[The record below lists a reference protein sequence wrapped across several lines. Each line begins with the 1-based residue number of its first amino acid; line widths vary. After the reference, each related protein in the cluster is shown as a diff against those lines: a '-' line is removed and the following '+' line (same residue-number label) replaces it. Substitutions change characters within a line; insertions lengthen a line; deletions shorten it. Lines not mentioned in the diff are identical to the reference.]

1 MESGYSEAK
10 RKLLQKCLRGEME
23 LNPRAQI
30 PRLPPGELV
39 PISHAQEQ
47 IWMHAQLAPELPL
60 YNEPFTIQHSGPLDV
75 VALER
80 SFNEILR
87 RHEAWRTTFK
97 VVEGHAL
104 QQVHDRLVISLP
116 VTDLRSLTPN
126 RREAAAIA
134 IATAETSVPLD
145 LSELPLFRVRLIRLD
160 DEDYRLYL
168 TLSHIIF
175 DGVAIYGVFLPE
187 LVTLYKDFSAGK
199 PSSLPELPF
208 QYSDYASWERR
219 TFTPEALLKN
229 VQYWREQLNGPFPEI
244 YLPTDRPIARS
255 KTFLGSRYP
264 FKLNRSLTASLRHYC
279 RNNGLSLF
287 HALLAGFAAL
297 LYRYSGEERIP
308 IGGVTVGRNL
318 PGTELLLGYFMNTVI
333 FPADL
338 SGNPN
343 FRILASRAR
352 DWTIDALDHDRIPI
366 EHLLRE
372 LRVQRDPGR
381 YAGLQALF
389 SLEAPMPE
397 IDPAWAITQMDVDT
411 GATKYD
417 LYLELDERSDEVLA
431 RFHYNTDLF
440 ERSTIERML
449 GHFQQ
454 LMESAVESPD
464 APIAELSIMSA
475 EERRQVVG
483 EWNQTGEDYPRALTI
498 QEAFEQQ
505 VERTPQAS
513 ALIHAGKRWS
523 YEQLNGDANRLG
535 GWLIQQGIGQ
545 DCRVGICLERSAD
558 TVVALLATLK
568 TGATYV
574 PLDPA
579 FPVERLRFMMEDAA
593 LGCVI
598 THASLRD
605 KLPRNT
611 QKILVMDG
619 EGGWRREGSGNLG
632 VSTSSSEVAYVIY
645 TSGSTGHPKGVQGT
659 HRAAINRFAW
669 MWKKYPFQPGEVC
682 CQKTNLGFVDSIW
695 EIFGPLLAGVPSVII
710 PEEAV
715 RDPELLVQELARE
728 HVTRMV
734 LVPSLLRALLE
745 NVPNLQER
753 VPELRLWSC
762 SGEILAVELA
772 AKFRQVLPKARLLN
786 IYGSSEVAAD
796 VTCHEVGESD
806 WMASSVA
813 IGRPISNAQIY
824 LLDEHGHPVPAGVRG
839 EIYVGG
845 EGLARGYLNRAELT
859 AERFVANQLA
869 PEQSARLYRTGDVGR
884 YRGNGDLE
892 YVGRVDQQVKLR
904 GQRIELGE
912 IETVLARHGAVGQAV
927 VAVTGTGEQQKL
939 SAYLVMKEGVEVPK
953 AGELRQQLRAKL
965 PEAMVPTSYWR
976 IERMPLLP
984 SGKVNRA
991 ELGGA
996 GGVLLGD
1003 EQEQV
1008 GARNEVEAKLAEI
1021 WRELLKVEQVGM
1033 EQNFFE
1039 LGGHSLLVLQLTARI
1054 RRSLEVELPVRSV
1067 FEAPTI
1073 AGLAMEVDKA
1083 RALGLKPRTP
1093 IVQPRLRTP
1102 GGISREALMAQ
1113 LDNLSSSELQGLLQR
1128 VLDGKSTA

>member
-1 MESGYSEAK
+1 MNPSAFPASFAQQRLWFLDQLEPGTAAYNLVRVFRVVGPLNLGALTRAFETVLLRHASLRTVFESVDG
-10 RKLLQKCLRGEME
+10 
-23 LNPRAQI
+23 NPRQVV
-30 PRLPPGELV
+30 LP
-39 PISHAQEQ
+39 
-47 IWMHAQLAPELPL
+47 
-60 YNEPFTIQHSGPLDV
+60 
-75 VALER
+75 
-80 SFNEILR
+80 
-87 RHEAWRTTFK
+87 EAN
-97 VVEGHAL
+97 
-104 QQVHDRLVISLP
+104 VH
-116 VTDLRSLTPN
+116 
-126 RREAAAIA
+126 IA
-134 IATAETSVPLD
+134 VLD
-145 LSELPLFRVRLIRLD
+145 LSRLPSDRAEAEALQIAREEGKKPLHLGEGPLIRAVLIRTGEETHILVLVMHHIITDGWSISILFRELTQSYADLSNSHVPNLPPLSIQYGEYSEWQRQNMSGEVLANELRHWRKKLEGAQTVLDLPTDYPRPLTHSWRGATEKIVLTRSTLAKMKSIGQAESSTLFMVSLAAFQTLLWRYTRQESILVGTPIAARNDLEIENMIGLFVNTLVFRADFGQRDLTFRDQIRQVRAFALEAYAHQDVPFESLVEALVPQRSLDTHPLFQVMFTFQNIPKQ
-160 DEDYRLYL
+160 
-168 TLSHIIF
+168 IF
-175 DGVAIYGVFLPE
+175 EIPGLRI
-187 LVTLYKDFSAGK
+187 T
-199 PSSLPELPF
+199 ELPF
-208 QYSDYASWERR
+208 DA
-219 TFTPEALLKN
+219 
-229 VQYWREQLNGPFPEI
+229 G
-244 YLPTDRPIARS
+244 IA
-255 KTFLGSRYP
+255 KF
-264 FKLNRSLTASLRHYC
+264 
-279 RNNGLSLF
+279 
-287 HALLAGFAAL
+287 
-297 LYRYSGEERIP
+297 
-308 IGGVTVGRNL
+308 
-318 PGTELLLGYFMNTVI
+318 
-333 FPADL
+333 DL
-338 SGNPN
+338 S
-343 FRILASRAR
+343 
-352 DWTIDALDHDRIPI
+352 
-366 EHLLRE
+366 
-372 LRVQRDPGR
+372 V
-381 YAGLQALF
+381 
-389 SLEAPMPE
+389 
-397 IDPAWAITQMDVDT
+397 DVWED
-411 GATKYD
+411 G
-417 LYLELDERSDEVLA
+417 E
-431 RFHYNTDLF
+431 FHCQFEYNTDLF

-464 APIAELSIMSA
+464 ARIAELSIMSA

-715 RDPELLVQELARE
+715 RDPELLVQELGRE

-753 VPELRLWSC
+753 VPELTLWSC

-984 SGKVNRA
+984 SGKVNRG
-991 ELGGA
+991 ELAGA

-1102 GGISREALMAQ
+1102 AIEQPTDDAL
-1113 LDNLSSSELQGLLQR
+1113 LLQLEELTAEEATNLLKTM
-1128 VLDGKSTA
+1128 LDEKGSLKFDLSRLQPPA

>member
-1 MESGYSEAK
+1 MNPSAFPASFAQQRLWFLDQLEPGTAAYNLVRVFRVVGPLNLGALTRAFETVLLRHASLRTVFESVDG
-10 RKLLQKCLRGEME
+10 
-23 LNPRAQI
+23 NPRQVV
-30 PRLPPGELV
+30 LPD
-39 PISHAQEQ
+39 A
-47 IWMHAQLAPELPL
+47 
-60 YNEPFTIQHSGPLDV
+60 N
-75 VALER
+75 
-80 SFNEILR
+80 
-87 RHEAWRTTFK
+87 
-97 VVEGHAL
+97 
-104 QQVHDRLVISLP
+104 VH
-116 VTDLRSLTPN
+116 
-126 RREAAAIA
+126 IA
-134 IATAETSVPLD
+134 VLD
-145 LSELPLFRVRLIRLD
+145 LSGLPSDRAEAEGLQIAREEGKKPLHLGKGPLIRAVLIRTGEETHILVLVMHHIITDGWSISILFRELTQSYADLSNSHVPNLPPLSIQYGEYSEWQRQNMSGEVLANELRHWRKKLEGAQTVLDLPTDYPRPLTHSWRGATEKIVLTRSTLAKMKSIGQAESSTLFMVSLAAFQTLLWRYTRQESILVGTPIAARNDLEIENMIGLFVNTLVFRADFGQRDLTFRDRIRQVRAFALEAYAHQDVPFERLVEALVPQRSLDTHPLFQVMFTFQNIPKQ
-160 DEDYRLYL
+160 
-168 TLSHIIF
+168 IF
-175 DGVAIYGVFLPE
+175 EIPGLRI
-187 LVTLYKDFSAGK
+187 T
-199 PSSLPELPF
+199 ELPF
-208 QYSDYASWERR
+208 DA
-219 TFTPEALLKN
+219 
-229 VQYWREQLNGPFPEI
+229 G
-244 YLPTDRPIARS
+244 IA
-255 KTFLGSRYP
+255 KF
-264 FKLNRSLTASLRHYC
+264 
-279 RNNGLSLF
+279 
-287 HALLAGFAAL
+287 
-297 LYRYSGEERIP
+297 
-308 IGGVTVGRNL
+308 
-318 PGTELLLGYFMNTVI
+318 
-333 FPADL
+333 DL
-338 SGNPN
+338 S
-343 FRILASRAR
+343 
-352 DWTIDALDHDRIPI
+352 
-366 EHLLRE
+366 
-372 LRVQRDPGR
+372 V
-381 YAGLQALF
+381 
-389 SLEAPMPE
+389 
-397 IDPAWAITQMDVDT
+397 DVWED
-411 GATKYD
+411 G
-417 LYLELDERSDEVLA
+417 E
-431 RFHYNTDLF
+431 FHCQFEYNTDLF

-632 VSTSSSEVAYVIY
+632 VSTSSSQVAYVIY

-659 HRAAINRFAW
+659 HRASINRFAW

-715 RDPELLVQELARE
+715 RDPELLVQELGRE

-984 SGKVNRA
+984 SGKVNRG
-991 ELGGA
+991 ELAGA